1 MMRLRVAVLL
11 GLVLIAGCGRSGK
24 EDEKIVVGSKNFTE
38 QVVLGELV
46 AQQIEAHSKLKVE
59 RRFYL
64 GGTYIAHQALTT
76 GRIDLYVEY
85 TGTALT
91 VVLNQPAVH
100 DAGMAF
106 EQVRDGY
113 ANRFGL
119 KVARPLGFENTFAM
133 VIRGD
138 DARRLNVHTLSEAAK
153 HAPDWR
159 AGFGYEV
166 LERPDGY
173 PGLAETYGL
182 QFATEPRIMDL
193 GLLYRAL
200 ADKQVDLVA
209 GNSTDGPIQAL
220 DLWVLEDD
228 RHYFPPYEA
237 VPIVRGATVEAHPEV
252 LDALDLLAGK
262 ISAGDMRRLNQ
273 AVDGEGKNVAD
284 VVRQFLPTLG
294 AAKAASG
301 P

>member
-1 MMRLRVAVLL
+1 MSRPLVALLLVLL
-11 GLVLIAGCGRSGK
+11 SAGCGGSGK
-24 EDEKIVVGSKNFTE
+24 EGDKIVVGSKNFTE

-64 GGTYIAHQALTT
+64 GGTYIAHQALVS

-119 KVARPLGFENTFAM
+119 KVAPSLGFENTFAM

-159 AGFGYEV
+159 AGFGYEF

-220 DLWVLEDD
+220 DLTVLEDD

-237 VPIVRGATVEAHPEV
+237 VPIVRGATIEAHPEV
-252 LDALDLLAGK
+252 LEALQGLAGK
-262 ISAGDMRRLNQ
+262 ISASDMRRLNQ

-284 VVRQFLPTLG
+284 VVREFLSTLG
-294 AAKAASG
+294 AKTTT

>member
-1 MMRLRVAVLL
+1 MSRRLVALLLVLL
-11 GLVLIAGCGRSGK
+11 CPGCGGSGGGN
-24 EDEKIVVGSKNFTE
+24 DKIVVGSKNFTE

-46 AQQIEAHSKLKVE
+46 AQQIEAHTKLKVE

-64 GGTYIAHQALTT
+64 GGTYIAHQALVS

-91 VVLNQPAVH
+91 VILNQPAVH

-119 KVARPLGFENTFAM
+119 KVAPSLGFENTFAM

-159 AGFGYEV
+159 AGFGYEF

-237 VPIVRGATVEAHPEV
+237 VPIVRGATIEAHPEV
-252 LDALDLLAGK
+252 LEALQGLAGK
-262 ISAGDMRRLNQ
+262 ISAADMRRLNQ

-284 VVRQFLPTLG
+284 VIREFLRTLS
-294 AAKAASG
+294 AKTTAT

>member
-1 MMRLRVAVLL
+1 MSRRLAALFFMLL
-11 GLVLIAGCGRSGK
+11 STGCGGSGGG
-24 EDEKIVVGSKNFTE
+24 EDKIVVGSKNFTE

-46 AQQIEAHSKLKVE
+46 AQQIETHSKLKVE

-64 GGTYIAHQALTT
+64 GGTYIAHQALVS

-119 KVARPLGFENTFAM
+119 KVAPSLGFENTFAM

-159 AGFGYEV
+159 AGFGYEF

-220 DLWVLEDD
+220 DLVVLEDD

-237 VPIVRGATVEAHPEV
+237 VPIVRGATIEAHPEV
-252 LDALDLLAGK
+252 LEALQGLAGK
-262 ISAGDMRRLNQ
+262 ISAADMRRLNQ

-284 VVRQFLPTLG
+284 VIREFLPTLG
-294 AAKAASG
+294 AKTAT